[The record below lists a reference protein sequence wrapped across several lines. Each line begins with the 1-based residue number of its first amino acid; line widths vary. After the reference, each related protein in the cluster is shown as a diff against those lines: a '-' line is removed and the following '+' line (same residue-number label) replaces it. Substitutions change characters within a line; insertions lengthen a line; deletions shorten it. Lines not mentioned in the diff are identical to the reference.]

1 MSGRIPIM
9 PSRLEDVPAWLRY
22 NASRLSFRVLFLADM
37 LAEHLEHRA
46 ALEAV
51 ARETGVRLVDLP
63 AGLTDAERDAFIRE
77 HLAAD
82 LEAHGAGE
90 HDPASC
96 PTCLLEQT
104 PPQDA
109 ATRPLAADAGRL
121 VAGVLNAALRAPV
134 GCPHCG
140 ATFRHPSEMAQH
152 VRDTGDNTDRE
163 RPAHA
168 CPVLWRMR
176 GGQ

>member
-1 MSGRIPIM
+1 M

-51 ARETGVRLVDLP
+51 ARETGIRLVDLP
-63 AGLTDAERDAFIRE
+63 PGLTDAERDAFIRE
-77 HLAAD
+77 HLAGD
-82 LEAHGAGE
+82 LEAHGAGK
-90 HDPASC
+90 HDPDTC
-96 PTCLLEQT
+96 PTCQLERT
-104 PPQDA
+104 PPQEA

-121 VAGVLNAALRAPV
+121 AASMLNAALTPAR
-134 GCPHCG
+134 CPHCG
-140 ATFRHPSEMAQH
+140 ARFRHPSEMAQH
-152 VRDTGDNTDRE
+152 VRDTGDNTGRE

-176 GGQ
+176 GGE